1 MSYKKYKKFL
11 ERLQYQSS
19 STHSCI
25 LYQREG
31 ISADEF
37 IEATYSNKCFQVLH
51 NVCGESVKEDY
62 GDWNLEHFMT
72 IDEEN
77 TKLLMLRT
85 GSHDGAGLIKGIE
98 KRFASAGYLAKKKIE
113 DFCKAKG
120 ITYSEHCY

>member
-19 STHSCI
+19 PTHSCI

-31 ISADEF
+31 ISADVF

-62 GDWNLEHFMT
+62 GDWDLEHFMT
-72 IDEEN
+72 LDEEN

-85 GSHDGAGLIKGIE
+85 GSHDGAELIKEIE
-98 KRFASAGYLAKKKIE
+98 KRFASAGCLAKKKIE
-113 DFCKAKG
+113 EFCKAKG
-120 ITYSEHCY
+120 IIYSEHCY

>member
-19 STHSCI
+19 PTHSCI

-62 GDWNLEHFMT
+62 GDWDLEHFMT
-72 IDEEN
+72 LDEEN

-85 GSHDGAGLIKGIE
+85 GSHDGAGLIKEIE

-113 DFCKAKG
+113 DLCKAKG

>member
-19 STHSCI
+19 PTHSCI

-62 GDWNLEHFMT
+62 GDWDLEHFMT
-72 IDEEN
+72 LDEEN

-85 GSHDGAGLIKGIE
+85 GSHDGAGLIKEIE
-98 KRFASAGYLAKKKIE
+98 KRFASAGCLAKKKIE
-113 DFCKAKG
+113 EFCKAKG
-120 ITYSEHCY
+120 IIYSEHCY